1 MITSSFPPSER
12 YVCRIGLLERLP
24 LHTPY
29 PSIAAR
35 IIDIVR
41 RLPGWQTTVIVDR
54 TGAHAAYDML
64 IEKGLSPVGMTI
76 SAGDFINWAG
86 RYVTVPKM
94 RLLTGLLSICY
105 RGELEIGKRLRDYV
119 ELRRQ
124 LQNIG
129 TMATDSGTGETW
141 RARRGHDDL
150 AIAVSMAVWYL
161 ENPGP
166 NMGILEFYRRR
177 AGAPHKN
184 YCVAVDFGQSVDN
197 CAICVMSRTPA
208 PASEPGAV
216 EAVAPPTGGDI
227 ADLPAPIQQPEST
240 APPPDLASPEWQ
252 HEVAEGQK
260 ALLRRQGFSSSGP
273 LKAIPTFFPDI
284 YGDEWR
290 FQVEVIRISGNFG
303 TRVSLR
309 PEAI

>member
-1 MITSSFPPSER
+1 MITSSFLPSER
-12 YVCRIGLLERLP
+12 YLCRIGLLERLP
-24 LHTPY
+24 LRTPY

-41 RLPGWQTTVIVDR
+41 RLPRHQTSLIVDR

-64 IEKGLSPVGMTI
+64 IEKGLSPLGMTI
-76 SAGDFINWAG
+76 SGADSINWAG

-105 RGELEIGKRLRDYV
+105 RGELEIAKGLRDYI

-129 TMATDSGTGETW
+129 TMATGSGSGETW

-150 AIAVSMAVWYL
+150 VIAVSMAVWYL

-166 NMGILEFYRRR
+166 NMAIWELARRQAGVPLE
-177 AGAPHKN
+177 N

-197 CAICVMSRTPA
+197 CAICVMSRTSAPA
-208 PASEPGAV
+208 PEPGAV
-216 EAVAPPTGGDI
+216 ESA
-227 ADLPAPIQQPEST
+227 ERT
-240 APPPDLASPEWQ
+240 APPPKLGSAEWQ
-252 HEVAEGQK
+252 HQIAEGQK
-260 ALLRRQGFSSSGP
+260 ALLRRQGFSSGGP
-273 LKAIPTFFPDI
+273 LKATATFSPSQ
-284 YGDEWR
+284 W
-290 FQVEVIRISGNFG
+290 QGN
-303 TRVSLR
+303 SK
-309 PEAI
+309 AQD

>member
-1 MITSSFPPSER
+1 MITSSSLPSER
-12 YVCRIGLLERLP
+12 SVCRIGLLERLP
-24 LHTPY
+24 LRTPY

-41 RLPGWQTTVIVDR
+41 RLPRRQTSVIVDR

-64 IEKGLSPVGMTI
+64 MEKGLSPVGMTI
-76 SAGDFINWAG
+76 SGADSINWAG
-86 RYVTVPKM
+86 CYVTVPKM

-105 RGELEIGKRLRDYV
+105 RDELKISKGLRDYA
-119 ELRRQ
+119 EFRRQ

-129 TMATDSGTGETW
+129 TMATDSGSGETW

-150 AIAVSMAVWYL
+150 VIAVSMAAWHL

-166 NMGILEFYRRR
+166 NMAILEFYRRR
-177 AGAPHKN
+177 AGVPLEN

-197 CAICVMSRTPA
+197 CAICVMSRTSAPA
-208 PASEPGAV
+208 PEPGAV
-216 EAVAPPTGGDI
+216 EPVEPAPGGAI

-260 ALLRRQGFSSSGP
+260 ALLRRQGFSSGGP
-273 LKAIPTFFPDI
+273 LKATPTFPS
-284 YGDEWR
+284 
-290 FQVEVIRISGNFG
+290 ISTATNGG
-303 TRVSLR
+303 SRSK
-309 PEAI
+309 

>member
-1 MITSSFPPSER
+1 MITSSFLPSER

-24 LHTPY
+24 LRTPY

-41 RLPGWQTTVIVDR
+41 RLPRHQTSVIVDR

-64 IEKGLSPVGMTI
+64 IEKGLSPLGMTI
-76 SAGDFINWAG
+76 SGADSINWAG
-86 RYVTVPKM
+86 RNVTVPKM

-105 RGELEIGKRLRDYV
+105 RGELEIGKGLRDYI

-129 TMATDSGTGETW
+129 TMATGSGSGETW

-150 AIAVSMAVWYL
+150 VIAVSMAVWYL

-166 NMGILEFYRRR
+166 NMGFWELARRQAGVPLE
-177 AGAPHKN
+177 N

-197 CAICVMSRTPA
+197 CAICVMSRTSA
-208 PASEPGAV
+208 PPPEPGAV
-216 EAVAPPTGGDI
+216 ESA
-227 ADLPAPIQQPEST
+227 ERT
-240 APPPDLASPEWQ
+240 APPPKLGSAEWQ
-252 HEVAEGQK
+252 HQVAEGQK
-260 ALLRRQGFSSSGP
+260 ALLRRQGFSSGGP
-273 LKAIPTFFPDI
+273 LKATATFSPSQWQRNSKAKD
-284 YGDEWR
+284 
-290 FQVEVIRISGNFG
+290 
-303 TRVSLR
+303 
-309 PEAI
+309 

>member
-1 MITSSFPPSER
+1 MITSSFLPSER
-12 YVCRIGLLERLP
+12 YVCRIGLLERLA
-24 LHTPY
+24 LRTPY

-41 RLPGWQTTVIVDR
+41 RLPRRQTSVIVDR

-76 SAGDFINWAG
+76 SGADSVNWAG

-105 RGELEIGKRLRDYV
+105 RGELEIGKGLHDYI

-129 TMATDSGTGETW
+129 TMATDSGSGETW

-150 AIAVSMAVWYL
+150 VIAVSMAVWYL

-166 NMGILEFYRRR
+166 NMGIWELYRR
-177 AGAPHKN
+177 
-184 YCVAVDFGQSVDN
+184 
-197 CAICVMSRTPA
+197 
-208 PASEPGAV
+208 
-216 EAVAPPTGGDI
+216 EARPRP
-227 ADLPAPIQQPEST
+227 
-240 APPPDLASPEWQ
+240 
-252 HEVAEGQK
+252 
-260 ALLRRQGFSSSGP
+260 RRRCDGP
-273 LKAIPTFFPDI
+273 RC
-284 YGDEWR
+284 G
-290 FQVEVIRISGNFG
+290 
-303 TRVSLR
+303 
-309 PEAI
+309 

>member
-1 MITSSFPPSER
+1 MITNSSLPSER

-29 PSIAAR
+29 PAIAAR

-41 RLPGWQTTVIVDR
+41 QLPRVYTTVIVDR

-64 IEKGLSPVGMTI
+64 VEKGLSPLGLTI
-76 SAGDFINWAG
+76 SGGDSVHWDR

-94 RLLTGLLSICY
+94 RLLTGLLSISY
-105 RGELEIGKRLRDYV
+105 RGELEISKGLRDYA
-119 ELRRQ
+119 EFRRQ

-129 TMATDSGTGETW
+129 TMATDSGAGETW

-150 AIAVSMAVWYL
+150 AIAVSMAVWHL

-166 NMGILEFYRRR
+166 DMGIWELYRRW
-177 AGAPHKN
+177 AGAPLDN

-197 CAICVMSRTPA
+197 CAICVMSRTSAPA
-208 PASEPGAV
+208 PEPGAV
-216 EAVAPPTGGDI
+216 EPVELPTGGGI
-227 ADLPAPIQQPEST
+227 VDLPAPIQQPEST

-252 HEVAEGQK
+252 HEVAEAQK
-260 ALLRRQGFSSSGP
+260 ALVRRHGFSSSGP
-273 LKAIPTFFPDI
+273 LKPTPTFSP
-284 YGDEWR
+284 
-290 FQVEVIRISGNFG
+290 ISMATKGG
-303 TRVSLR
+303 SRS
-309 PEAI
+309 E

>member
-1 MITSSFPPSER
+1 MITNSFLPSER
-12 YVCRIGLLERLP
+12 YACRIGLLERQP
-24 LHTPY
+24 LRTPY

-41 RLPGWQTTVIVDR
+41 GLPHGQTTVIVDR

-64 IEKGLSPVGMTI
+64 IEKGLSPIGMTI
-76 SAGDFINWAG
+76 SGGDSINWDG

-105 RGELEIGKRLRDYV
+105 RGELEISKALRDYA

-150 AIAVSMAVWYL
+150 VIAVSMAVWYL
-161 ENPGP
+161 ENPGSFWQI
-166 NMGILEFYRRR
+166 MELYRRQ
-177 AGAPHKN
+177 AGVRLEN

-197 CAICVMSRTPA
+197 CAICVMSRSSA

-216 EAVAPPTGGDI
+216 EPVEPPTGGAI
-227 ADLPAPIQQPEST
+227 VDLPAPIQQPEST

-260 ALLRRQGFSSSGP
+260 ALLRRQGFSSGGP
-273 LKAIPTFFPDI
+273 LKPTPTFSP
-284 YGDEWR
+284 
-290 FQVEVIRISGNFG
+290 ISMATKGG
-303 TRVSLR
+303 SRSK
-309 PEAI
+309 

>member
-1 MITSSFPPSER
+1 MITNSSLPSER
-12 YVCRIGLLERLP
+12 SVCRIGLLERLP
-24 LHTPY
+24 LRTPY

-41 RLPGWQTTVIVDR
+41 RLPHGQTTVIVDR

-64 IEKGLSPVGMTI
+64 IEKGLSPIGMTI
-76 SAGDFINWAG
+76 SGGDSINWDG

-105 RGELEIGKRLRDYV
+105 RGELEISKGLRDYS

-150 AIAVSMAVWYL
+150 VSAVSMAGWYL

-166 NMGILEFYRRR
+166 NMGIWHLYRRR
-177 AGAPHKN
+177 AGAPLEN

-197 CAICVMSRTPA
+197 CAICVMSRSSAPA
-208 PASEPGAV
+208 PEPGAV
-216 EAVAPPTGGDI
+216 EPVEPPTGGGI
-227 ADLPAPIQQPEST
+227 VDLPAPIQRPERT
-240 APPPDLASPEWQ
+240 EPPPHLGSPEWH
-252 HEVAEGQK
+252 HEVAEAQK
-260 ALLRRQGFSSSGP
+260 ASLRRQGFSSGGP
-273 LKAIPTFFPDI
+273 LKPTPTFSP
-284 YGDEWR
+284 
-290 FQVEVIRISGNFG
+290 ISMATKGG
-303 TRVSLR
+303 SRSK
-309 PEAI
+309 

>member
-1 MITSSFPPSER
+1 MITSSFLPSER

-24 LHTPY
+24 LRTPY

-41 RLPGWQTTVIVDR
+41 RLPRHQTSVIVDR

-64 IEKGLSPVGMTI
+64 IEKGLSPVGLTI
-76 SAGDFINWAG
+76 SGADSINWAG

-105 RGELEIGKRLRDYV
+105 RGELEIGKGLRDYI

-129 TMATDSGTGETW
+129 TMATDSGSGETW

-150 AIAVSMAVWYL
+150 VIAVSMAVWYL

-166 NMGILEFYRRR
+166 NMAIWELARRR
-177 AGAPHKN
+177 AGVPLEN

-197 CAICVMSRTPA
+197 CAICVMSHTSAPA
-208 PASEPGAV
+208 PEPSAV
-216 EAVAPPTGGDI
+216 EPAEPRTDDAIT
-227 ADLPAPIQQPEST
+227 DLPAPIQQPAST
-240 APPPDLASPEWQ
+240 APPPHLGSPEWQ
-252 HEVAEGQK
+252 HQVAEGQK
-260 ALLRRQGFSSSGP
+260 ALLRRQGFSSGGP
-273 LKAIPTFFPDI
+273 LKATPTFSPSQ
-284 YGDEWR
+284 W
-290 FQVEVIRISGNFG
+290 QGNSKAQG
-303 TRVSLR
+303 
-309 PEAI
+309 